1 MIMASSPVE
10 ERNFYLTLSI
20 LEGQK
25 LAHAAGFSVPSPDV
39 QEHEIIDTMQKWF
52 ILSNTGVLHHLK
64 ECASWMITV
73 LRENNDFDEV
83 TLKATENII
92 TSFAVA
98 TIAHLVDQD
107 IISIDEAL
115 TPDPAMTKTMESL
128 VEMMLSAALDDLDYD
143 EDDYEEEDEEDEQ

>member
-1 MIMASSPVE
+1 MIMASNPVE

-52 ILSNTGVLHHLK
+52 VLSNTGVLHHLK

-73 LRENNDFDEV
+73 LRENNDFDEA

-92 TSFAVA
+92 TSFGVA
-98 TIAHLVDQD
+98 TIAHLIDQD
-107 IISIDEAL
+107 IISIDETAL
-115 TPDPAMTKTMESL
+115 DSSVTEKTMESL
-128 VEMMLSAALDDLDYD
+128 VGLMLAAALDDLDYD
-143 EDDYEEEDEEDEQ
+143 EDEEEDEDYEQ

>member
-1 MIMASSPVE
+1 MIMASNPVE

-39 QEHEIIDTMQKWF
+39 QQHEIIDTMQKWF
-52 ILSNTGVLHHLK
+52 VLSNTGVLHHLK

-73 LRENNDFDEV
+73 LRENNDFDEA

-92 TSFAVA
+92 TSFGVA
-98 TIAHLVDQD
+98 TIAHLIDQD
-107 IISIDEAL
+107 IISIDETAVDSSV
-115 TPDPAMTKTMESL
+115 TEKTMESL
-128 VEMMLSAALDDLDYD
+128 VGLMLAAALDDLDYD
-143 EDDYEEEDEEDEQ
+143 EDEEEDEDYE

>member
-39 QEHEIIDTMQKWF
+39 QEHEIIDTMHKWF
-52 ILSNTGVLHHLK
+52 MLSNTGVLHHLK
-64 ECASWMITV
+64 ECTSWMLTV
-73 LRENNDFDEV
+73 LRENNDFDEE

-92 TSFAVA
+92 TSFGVA
-98 TIAHLVDQD
+98 TIAHLIDQD
-107 IISIDEAL
+107 IISIDETAIHETSL
-115 TPDPAMTKTMESL
+115 DKTMGSL
-128 VEMMLSAALDDLDYD
+128 VGLMLSAALDDLDYD
-143 EDDYEEEDEEDEQ
+143 EEEDEEDE

>member
-39 QEHEIIDTMQKWF
+39 QEHEIIDTMHKWF

-64 ECASWMITV
+64 ECASWMLTV
-73 LRENNDFDEV
+73 LRENNDFDEG

-92 TSFAVA
+92 TSFGVA
-98 TIAHLVDQD
+98 TIAHLIDQD
-107 IISIDEAL
+107 IISIDETAVDSSV
-115 TPDPAMTKTMESL
+115 TEKTMESL
-128 VEMMLSAALDDLDYD
+128 VGLMLAAALDDLDYD
-143 EDDYEEEDEEDEQ
+143 EDEEEDEDYE

>member
-1 MIMASSPVE
+1 MIMASNPVE

-52 ILSNTGVLHHLK
+52 VLSNTGVLHHLK

-73 LRENNDFDEV
+73 LRENNDFDEA

-92 TSFAVA
+92 TSFGVA
-98 TIAHLVDQD
+98 TIAHLIDQD
-107 IISIDEAL
+107 IISIDE
-115 TPDPAMTKTMESL
+115 TTVDSSVTEKTMESL
-128 VEMMLSAALDDLDYD
+128 VGLMLAAALDDLDYD
-143 EDDYEEEDEEDEQ
+143 EDEEEDEDYE

>member
-1 MIMASSPVE
+1 MIMASNPVE

-52 ILSNTGVLHHLK
+52 VLSNTGVLHHLK

-73 LRENNDFDEV
+73 LRENNDFDEA

-92 TSFAVA
+92 TSFGVA
-98 TIAHLVDQD
+98 TIAHLIDQD
-107 IISIDEAL
+107 IISIDETAV
-115 TPDPAMTKTMESL
+115 DPSVTEKTMESL
-128 VEMMLSAALDDLDYD
+128 VGLMLAAALDDLDYD
-143 EDDYEEEDEEDEQ
+143 EDEEEDEDYEQ

>member
-1 MIMASSPVE
+1 MIMASNPVE

-39 QEHEIIDTMQKWF
+39 QQHEIIDTMQKWF
-52 ILSNTGVLHHLK
+52 VLSNTGVLHHLK

-73 LRENNDFDEV
+73 LRENNDFDEA

-92 TSFAVA
+92 TSFGVA
-98 TIAHLVDQD
+98 TIAHLIDQD
-107 IISIDEAL
+107 IISIDETAV
-115 TPDPAMTKTMESL
+115 DPSFTEKTMESL
-128 VEMMLSAALDDLDYD
+128 VGLMLAAALDDLDYD
-143 EDDYEEEDEEDEQ
+143 EDEEEDEDYE

>member
-1 MIMASSPVE
+1 MIMASNPVE

-52 ILSNTGVLHHLK
+52 VLSNTGVLHHLK

-92 TSFAVA
+92 TSFGVA
-98 TIAHLVDQD
+98 TIAHLIDQD
-107 IISIDEAL
+107 IISIDETAVDSSV
-115 TPDPAMTKTMESL
+115 TEKTMESL
-128 VEMMLSAALDDLDYD
+128 VGLMLAAALDDLDYD
-143 EDDYEEEDEEDEQ
+143 EDEEEDEDYE

>member
-1 MIMASSPVE
+1 MIMASNPVE

-39 QEHEIIDTMQKWF
+39 QQHEIIDTMQKWF
-52 ILSNTGVLHHLK
+52 VLSNTGVLHHLK

-73 LRENNDFDEV
+73 LRENNDFDEA

-92 TSFAVA
+92 TSFGVA
-98 TIAHLVDQD
+98 TIAHLIDQD
-107 IISIDEAL
+107 IISIDETAV
-115 TPDPAMTKTMESL
+115 DPSFTEKTMDSL
-128 VEMMLSAALDDLDYD
+128 GGLMLAAALDDLDYD
-143 EDDYEEEDEEDEQ
+143 EDEEEDEDYE

>member
-1 MIMASSPVE
+1 MIMASNPVE

-52 ILSNTGVLHHLK
+52 VLSNTGVLHHLK

-73 LRENNDFDEV
+73 LRENNDFDEA

-92 TSFAVA
+92 TSFGVA
-98 TIAHLVDQD
+98 TIAHLIDQD
-107 IISIDEAL
+107 IISIDETAVDSSV
-115 TPDPAMTKTMESL
+115 TEKTMESL
-128 VEMMLSAALDDLDYD
+128 VGLMLAAALDDLDYD
-143 EDDYEEEDEEDEQ
+143 EDEEEDEDYEQ

>member
-1 MIMASSPVE
+1 MIMASNPVE

-52 ILSNTGVLHHLK
+52 VLSNTGVLHHLK

-73 LRENNDFDEV
+73 LRENNDFDEA

-92 TSFAVA
+92 TSFGVA
-98 TIAHLVDQD
+98 TIAHLIDQD
-107 IISIDEAL
+107 IISIDETAL
-115 TPDPAMTKTMESL
+115 DSSVTEKTMESL
-128 VEMMLSAALDDLDYD
+128 VGLMLAAALDDLDYD
-143 EDDYEEEDEEDEQ
+143 EDEEEDEDYE

>member
-1 MIMASSPVE
+1 MIMASNPVE

-52 ILSNTGVLHHLK
+52 VLSNTGVLHHLK

-73 LRENNDFDEV
+73 LRENNDFDEA

-92 TSFAVA
+92 TSFGVA
-98 TIAHLVDQD
+98 TIAHLIDQD
-107 IISIDEAL
+107 IISIDETAV
-115 TPDPAMTKTMESL
+115 DPSVTEKTMESL
-128 VEMMLSAALDDLDYD
+128 VGLMLAAALDDLDYD
-143 EDDYEEEDEEDEQ
+143 EDEEEDEDYE

>member
-64 ECASWMITV
+64 ECASWMLTV
-73 LRENNDFDEV
+73 LRENNDFDEA

-92 TSFAVA
+92 TSFGVA
-98 TIAHLVDQD
+98 TIAHLIDQD
-107 IISIDEAL
+107 IISIDETAVHES
-115 TPDPAMTKTMESL
+115 AIERTMGSL
-128 VEMMLSAALDDLDYD
+128 VGLMLSAALDELDYD
-143 EDDYEEEDEEDEQ
+143 EYDEEEDEEDE

>member
-1 MIMASSPVE
+1 MIMASNPVE

-39 QEHEIIDTMQKWF
+39 QQHEIIDTMQKWF
-52 ILSNTGVLHHLK
+52 VLSNTGVLHHLK

-73 LRENNDFDEV
+73 LRENNDFDEA

-92 TSFAVA
+92 TSFGVA
-98 TIAHLVDQD
+98 TIAHLIDQD
-107 IISIDEAL
+107 IISIDETAVDSSV
-115 TPDPAMTKTMESL
+115 TEKTMESL
-128 VEMMLSAALDDLDYD
+128 VGLMLAAALDDLDYD
-143 EDDYEEEDEEDEQ
+143 EDEEEDEDYEQ